1 MEEITINN
9 FNKKDKKKWTV
20 NQMKIFCKKNKLST
34 SGKKDEVYERINIFL
49 NSELI
54 KIEKELKKLTISISE
69 KYTKFDPIIYTK
81 LETICFDYIKN
92 RFYIIVNYDGKI
104 NIDRKIGFFK
114 KDTKDIKNDIKKGI
128 LYKDCIIILLGYWV
142 NEKDKKVYNID
153 Y

>member
-34 SGKKDEVYERINIFL
+34 SGKKDELYERINIFL

-54 KIEKELKKLTISISE
+54 KIEKGLKNLTIGITE
-69 KYTKFDPIIYTK
+69 KYTEFNPIIYTK

-92 RFYIIVNYDGKI
+92 RFYILINYDGNI
-104 NIDRKIGFFK
+104 NIDSKIGFFK
-114 KDTKDIKNDIKKGI
+114 KDTKDIKKDIKEGF
-128 LYKDCIIILLGYWV
+128 LYKDCIIMLLGYWV
-142 NEKDKKVYNID
+142 NKKNKKVYNID